1 MKSLP
6 WYNLNELGVMHAAW
20 KVSTSCSLFQ
30 LFQKLTSWLVLCLA
44 FRAALQNRTFEVR
57 RHTSINKKLG
67 LSCLQCKL
75 DVVIQPEHLV
85 RTLLQLLHLYKM
97 CLYGLCTKKW
107 PLYKQCSNSILT
119 SLLRLSLE
127 FLN

>member
-6 WYNLNELGVMHAAW
+6 RYNLNELGVMCATW

-30 LFQKLTSWLVLCLA
+30 LFQKLTQWPVLRLA

-57 RHTSINKKLG
+57 QHPSINNRLG

-75 DVVIQPEHLV
+75 DAVIQPEHSV
-85 RTLLQLLHLYKM
+85 HTLLQLLHLYEA
-97 CLYGLCTKKW
+97 CLKRIWGL
-107 PLYKQCSNSILT
+107 
-119 SLLRLSLE
+119 LLITGQGVVFKSKA
-127 FLN
+127 